1 MVPMPPMPYAIVT
14 LGHSPA
20 QRIGGSAPNPDSL
33 LACQHETRRASAG
46 ETAEIGGEILAPE
59 ALRIGDALDGFVK
72 FCRPDRTMAVVPVP
86 RLEKLGDPP
95 RRPRGDRD
103 RRRPHEIVDTVD
115 RADVVVL
122 ADAVD
127 VDAVDATVVH
137 GSKLLRRP
145 TKKPAQPAEF
155 PSLGVLGRRGLSTG
169 G

>member
-1 MVPMPPMPYAIVT
+1 MRCTASLSSAALTGLWPWCRSHAWKSSVTHRADLVAIV
-14 LGHSPA
+14 
-20 QRIGGSAPNPDSL
+20 N
-33 LACQHETRRASAG
+33 
-46 ETAEIGGEILAPE
+46 
-59 ALRIGDALDGFVK
+59 
-72 FCRPDRTMAVVPVP
+72 
-86 RLEKLGDPP
+86 
-95 RRPRGDRD
+95 

-145 TKKPAQPAEF
+145 TKKPAQPAGF